1 MKSIGKLFFAGA
13 CVLGTVFG
21 VHASEQSVLDSLI
34 SEANHAYLLGQ
45 RHVMVEQIDQI
56 DDALEQYRDLRD
68 DERAGYQASLLKLR
82 GNEAYLRGCAD
93 DSDEEAFSEARRYY
107 ERARKLDAQRFSTGA
122 LIDLEMA
129 QLYYK
134 LGQYE
139 EALECMEAVLDYYD
153 TTQIYE
159 PGDDA
164 WNSAEMQKAIIL
176 ARLGQGAE
184 ARQVAETAISSYKNR
199 KSLEYGR
206 ARRMYAKII
215 GLTGSDRREAL
226 KAYKEYFALQKA
238 DALERFADMDSK
250 GREEYWMMIRP
261 FVTDAYALEGA
272 DPEFLY
278 NLTLF
283 AKGLLLQLDA
293 GNEAVGRPS
302 RRNLESLSLT
312 WKDVRSKLK
321 KGEAAVEFIQYL
333 PFDGE
338 EAALAALVL
347 RPGKA
352 PAWISQPAPSRFEK
366 RFGPLIDDGLRK
378 TKDMVYG
385 DSILPGLVWTDEL
398 MRTLEGANTIFFAP
412 DGLYHTLAIE
422 YLLPEDGP
430 QARRLTSTRRLMDR
444 GTMATEF
451 DAREG
456 MLLFGDIDYDCT
468 PGGEE
473 GEDNDFRA
481 FIEFKNYNFPLLDAD
496 TDEARKIALLRNNPD
511 DARQRG
517 IFATEGSFRRL
528 AGRFPSVLVSTH
540 GISLAANNHRNYSSD
555 LKPAVEDD
563 VLSTTVLGFTSV
575 NPIIRD
581 YGSMARTHYDGLVSA
596 RELASLD
603 LSKCK
608 LFTLSA
614 CQTGLGEVTAD
625 GVYGLQRGLKN
636 AGAGAMLVSL
646 WSVQSDATA
655 RLMTAF
661 YQRLNKG
668 EGLHDAF
675 RGARRDLKDGLIR
688 DHSEPAPAGSTSF
701 FNPATLSGGYIFED
715 YVPDYDFPQYTD
727 AFILI
732 DAID

>member
-1 MKSIGKLFFAGA
+1 
-13 CVLGTVFG
+13 
-21 VHASEQSVLDSLI
+21 
-34 SEANHAYLLGQ
+34 
-45 RHVMVEQIDQI
+45 
-56 DDALEQYRDLRD
+56 
-68 DERAGYQASLLKLR
+68 
-82 GNEAYLRGCAD
+82 
-93 DSDEEAFSEARRYY
+93 
-107 ERARKLDAQRFSTGA
+107 
-122 LIDLEMA
+122 
-129 QLYYK
+129 
-134 LGQYE
+134 
-139 EALECMEAVLDYYD
+139 
-153 TTQIYE
+153 
-159 PGDDA
+159 
-164 WNSAEMQKAIIL
+164 MQKAIIL
-176 ARLGQGAE
+176 ARLGRGAE
-184 ARQVAETAISSYKNR
+184 ARALAKSSIDSYKDKKNI
-199 KSLEYGR
+199 EYGR

-226 KAYKEYFALQKA
+226 NAYKEYFALQKA
-238 DALERFADMDSK
+238 DALERFAEMDSK
-250 GREEYWMMIRP
+250 AREEYWMMIRP
-261 FVTDAYALEGA
+261 FVTDAYALEDA
-272 DPEFLY
+272 DPAFLY
-278 NLTLF
+278 DLTLF

-293 GNEAVGRPS
+293 RNDSDGRPT
-302 RRNLESLSLT
+302 RKNLESLTLS
-312 WKDVRSKLK
+312 WKDIRSKLK
-321 KGEAAVEFIQYL
+321 KGEAAVEFIQYQSFGSSE
-333 PFDGE
+333 P
-338 EAALAALVL
+338 AMAALVL

-352 PAWISQPAPSRFEK
+352 PVWVAQPAPARFEK
-366 RFGPLIDDGLRK
+366 RFGPLIDDGMRK

-385 DSILPGLVWTDEL
+385 DPILPGLVWTEEL
-398 MRTLEGANTIFFAP
+398 MKELSDVNTIFFAP

-422 YLLPEDGP
+422 YLLPDYGP

-444 GTMATEF
+444 GSRKLAF
-451 DAREG
+451 DAGEG

-468 PGGEE
+468 PGEEE
-473 GEDNDFRA
+473 GADNDFRA
-481 FIEFKNYNFPLLDAD
+481 YVEFMNYSFPMLDAD
-496 TDEARKIALLRNNPD
+496 TDEARKIAIMRNNPA

-540 GISLAANNHRNYSSD
+540 GVSLSANSHRNYSSD

-563 VLSTTVLGFTSV
+563 VLSTTVLSFTSV
-575 NPIIRD
+575 NPIIRE
-581 YGSMARTHYDGLVSA
+581 YGSRARTHYDGLVSA

-655 RLMTAF
+655 RLMTSF
-661 YQRLNKG
+661 YRRLNEG

-675 RGARRDLKDGLIR
+675 RGARLDLKAGSIR
-688 DHSEPAPAGSTSF
+688 DESETSPAGSSLF
-701 FNPATLSGGYIFED
+701 FNPATLAGGYLLDD